1 MKKLLLIGSILVL
14 AWLAG
19 ALFPGAAFLAGD
31 DPMPTIGAEKFA
43 IEESMSH
50 RRNFLTASLN
60 SFDETGR
67 PEQTGKG
74 STRKR
79 RVTPEHFRRIPAPS
93 ANACVSCHYLPY
105 AGDKVDPDRNS

>member
-67 PEQTGKG
+67 PEQNRQGKARAKSG
-74 STRKR
+74 
-79 RVTPEHFRRIPAPS
+79 
-93 ANACVSCHYLPY
+93 
-105 AGDKVDPDRNS
+105 